1 MIDQATI
8 DRILDAAQIVD
19 VVSEFVTL
27 RRRGVNYIGLCPFH
41 NEKTPSF
48 SVSPSK
54 GLCKC
59 FSCGKGG
66 NVVHFIMEHEQLSYY
81 EALKWLANKYH
92 IEVKERE
99 LTDEE
104 KQAHSLRESLFV
116 VNQFASEYFQ
126 DILYNHIDG
135 QRIGMTYLRSR
146 GFRDD
151 IIKKFQLGYST
162 DSHDALART
171 AKQKGYQEEFLVK
184 TGLCYRKDDGSLRDR
199 FWGACHFPRTYLI
212 GKSSSFWR
220 TCIERCHQERADEV
234 CQFSGIGDI
243 SQKPGTLWHLFCQAG
258 HCTPGPLLLG

>member
-151 IIKKFQLGYST
+151 IIKKFQLGYTRSP
-162 DSHDALART
+162 S
-171 AKQKGYQEEFLVK
+171 
-184 TGLCYRKDDGSLRDR
+184 GS
-199 FWGACHFPRTYLI
+199 PP
-212 GKSSSFWR
+212 
-220 TCIERCHQERADEV
+220 
-234 CQFSGIGDI
+234 
-243 SQKPGTLWHLFCQAG
+243 PGR
-258 HCTPGPLLLG
+258 P

>member
-184 TGLCYRKDDGSLRDR
+184 TGL
-199 FWGACHFPRTYLI
+199 
-212 GKSSSFWR
+212 
-220 TCIERCHQERADEV
+220 
-234 CQFSGIGDI
+234 
-243 SQKPGTLWHLFCQAG
+243 
-258 HCTPGPLLLG
+258 